1 MGAIIWISY
10 QQTLDYLHPKR
21 QTASGDLLRANNI
34 EFQEIEL
41 ITEDNVRLSAWYTPP
56 KNGAIILVAHGYGDK
71 RAEDFYALF
80 AEHGY
85 GVIAWDFRAHGES
98 EGEFSSLGYYE
109 VLGRKSSTG
118 LCTLPTGY

>member
-1 MGAIIWISY
+1 MKSKHKGKSYWLRLTVAGVLSMVFGGMGAIIWISY

-56 KNGAIILVAHGYGDK
+56 Q
-71 RAEDFYALF
+71 
-80 AEHGY
+80 
-85 GVIAWDFRAHGES
+85 
-98 EGEFSSLGYYE
+98 
-109 VLGRKSSTG
+109 
-118 LCTLPTGY
+118 